1 MIHDDESRSRFF
13 SPVFLTEHLKPLEQL
28 EPLEPASEDERFER
42 SVAVEPLERFERAAV
57 LITLARDLR
66 AGELSESARG
76 CGSPGMQP
84 ERGAPPFE
92 L

>member
-42 SVAVEPLERFERAAV
+42 SVAVEPLERFE
-57 LITLARDLR
+57 LITLAPDLR
-66 AGELSESARG
+66 AGGLSESARG
-76 CGSPGMQP
+76 CGSSCMQP

>member
-42 SVAVEPLERFERAAV
+42 AAV
-57 LITLARDLR
+57 LISRPRSIVEAVLD
-66 AGELSESARG
+66 GKI
-76 CGSPGMQP
+76 
-84 ERGAPPFE
+84 
-92 L
+92 